1 MKYNVL
7 LSQLLWQRKSV
18 LLRKWHLNC
27 ARGLFSHSRLKLLLF
42 LQMTNCSDVVSLL
55 LMQKLLNTRK
65 LWTLFYHQVSEK
77 RGFRRSKRT
86 QIYFTHFWHMKIADF
101 MDPKGP
107 DYTLDILCIF
117 AHCVLV
123 INNILKSICHVDFRI
138 GIITPVLGHFI
149 KILYI
154 FQGLV
159 FQGFHGRLFGQIREF
174 LGCKSQLILVL
185 VWKTISSDSAVV
197 EAMVENLT
205 FQVLCVGVSASN
217 FFSFSSQFS
226 TSQLRGSPLLW
237 PPHEW

>member
-1 MKYNVL
+1 
-7 LSQLLWQRKSV
+7 
-18 LLRKWHLNC
+18 
-27 ARGLFSHSRLKLLLF
+27 
-42 LQMTNCSDVVSLL
+42 MTNCSDVVSLL

-86 QIYFTHFWHMKIADF
+86 QIYFTHFCHIKIADF

-117 AHCVLV
+117 AHCELV

-185 VWKTISSDSAVV
+185 VWKTISSDSGGWSHGRKLDFSGFVRRCR
-197 EAMVENLT
+197 
-205 FQVLCVGVSASN
+205 FASN
-217 FFSFSSQFS
+217 FFSFFSQFS